1 MDVTPLV
8 PQGRQVIEAYGDNG
22 FRISGVRYDGS
33 VLVLPDRTLT
43 WAIAASEDITVES
56 LAPVTDQE
64 DTELL
69 LLGFGKRPVMVSH
82 AFRNSLRSKGVSLE
96 PMDTGAASRTY
107 NVLLAEGRRV
117 AAALIAVD

>member
-69 LLGFGKRPVMVSH
+69 LLGFGKRPVMMSH
-82 AFRNSLRSKGVSLE
+82 AFRNTLRSKGVSLE

>member
-22 FRISGVRYDGS
+22 FRISGIRYDGS
-33 VLVLPDRTLT
+33 VLVLPDRTLN
-43 WAIAASEDITVES
+43 WAVAASEDITVES
-56 LAPVTDQE
+56 LEPVTDQE